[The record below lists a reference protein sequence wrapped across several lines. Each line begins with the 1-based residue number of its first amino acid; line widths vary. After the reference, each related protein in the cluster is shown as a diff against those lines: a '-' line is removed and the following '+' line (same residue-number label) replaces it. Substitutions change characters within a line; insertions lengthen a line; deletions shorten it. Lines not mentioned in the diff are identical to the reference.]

1 VVGHSHGKAWLS
13 PQRPTTGSSDSFYI
27 AALTPDAGETSQS
40 QQEKFPVT
48 DVFKYIELGEGSRWL
63 QPEGVTC
70 FAGTSWCSSKNLY
83 GRPTMPRLP
92 TSSTGVHLASS
103 GSRSR
108 VCTSWRRITGLCTR
122 DGNDSWPSGWVQ
134 PHTKSKQPRSD
145 VVPPRRPYRRYAF
158 FGGCLIVFRMLS
170 GTDRNILIS

>member
-1 VVGHSHGKAWLS
+1 MGGSVAPPSWLATPTGKRGYVRGD
-13 PQRPTTGSSDSFYI
+13 QRPGRRTRLHCRSHPRRRRNF
-27 AALTPDAGETSQS
+27 AEPAGEVPSARSIQTHR
-40 QQEKFPVT
+40 
-48 DVFKYIELGEGSRWL
+48 IRRGRLWL

-70 FAGTSWCSSKNLY
+70 LAGTSWCSSKNLY

-145 VVPPRRPYRRYAF
+145 VVPPAV
-158 FGGCLIVFRMLS
+158 LTDVTLS
-170 GTDRNILIS
+170 SVAA